1 MKRIFSLVFALLLL
15 PVMALGALAAD
26 VPEPSAD
33 FYVYDGAGTLSEST
47 KDLILNAS
55 GPLGQYCDGAQIVV
69 VTIDYMPSGYDS
81 EQYANLLFNS
91 WGVGSSSANNGLLL
105 LHVVKEDRGWLAVGA
120 GISSQMTSSYANSLM
135 DEYFWPY
142 SDAGEYDEAVA
153 TLFPHLVD
161 FFAQLYGTNQLYGGT
176 GTVSNSGSAPEYN
189 GGGYYNDG
197 YYNDYYYDRGPS
209 LGSIVS
215 VLFVVFIIVLV
226 LVNSTG
232 RRRYYR
238 SYGVWPTFFFCGG
251 PGPRGP
257 RGPRP
262 PHGPGPGGFGGG
274 GGFRGGGF
282 GGGGFSGGGGFHGGG
297 FGGGG
302 FSGGGGGGRR

>member
-15 PVMALGALAAD
+15 PVMALGTLAAD

-33 FYVYDGAGTLSEST
+33 FYVYDGAGMLSEST

-55 GPLGQYCDGAQIVV
+55 GPLEQYCDGAQIVV
-69 VTIDYMPSGYDS
+69 VTIDYLPSGYDS

-176 GTVSNSGSAPEYN
+176 GTVSNGGSAPEYN
-189 GGGYYNDG
+189 GGYYNDG